1 MRPEKASIAEEI
13 EKKVT
18 ASPFLILTD
27 YTGLTVADFT
37 ELRKRLTR
45 SKSRALV
52 VKNNVLRLLLKKNG
66 LDMPDAALQ
75 GPTAVV
81 YGGQDI
87 SSAASALKGFQGE
100 FKKLRVKAGLLDKA
114 PLAAE
119 QVNEIADLPSLEVLR
134 ARLLGLLMA
143 PASQFVRLASEP
155 AASLARLV
163 QAKASKPA

>member
-13 EKKVT
+13 EKKVA

-27 YTGLTVADFT
+27 YTGLTVTDFT
-37 ELRKRLTR
+37 ELRKRLTS

-52 VKNNVLRLLLKKNG
+52 IKNSALRLILKKQG
-66 LDMPDAALQ
+66 LAMPEAALT

-81 YGGQDI
+81 YGGADI
-87 SSAASALKGFQGE
+87 SAAASAVKGFAGE

-119 QVNEIADLPSLEVLR
+119 EVHAIADLPSLEVLR
-134 ARLLGLLMA
+134 AKLLGLLMA
-143 PASQFVRLASEP
+143 PASQFVRLAVEP
-155 AASLARLV
+155 AASFARLAR
-163 QAKASKPA
+163 AKAEKPA